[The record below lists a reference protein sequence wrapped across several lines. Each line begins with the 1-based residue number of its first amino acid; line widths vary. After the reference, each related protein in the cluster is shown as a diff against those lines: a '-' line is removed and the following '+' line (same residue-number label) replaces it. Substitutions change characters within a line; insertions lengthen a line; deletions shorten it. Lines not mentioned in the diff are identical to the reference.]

1 VGSNP
6 TSTAP
11 SRTGLAR
18 ETSCDYNYGM
28 GFPVKARHVPG
39 RMATGGFILNSG
51 LEKLHADEQH
61 AAALHGM
68 ASGAYPF
75 LRRLETGQFV
85 RLLSAAELTLG
96 AALLT
101 PIVPTAV
108 AATGLAA
115 FAGGLVGMYLR
126 TPALRQPGS
135 MKPNQQ
141 GIAIAKDV
149 WMLGIA
155 LGFLIDELTRREG

>member
-1 VGSNP
+1 MALP
-6 TSTAP
+6 L
-11 SRTGLAR
+11 R
-18 ETSCDYNYGM
+18 
-28 GFPVKARHVPG
+28 ARHVPA
-39 RMATGGFILNSG
+39 RLATGGFILNSG

-61 AAALHGM
+61 AAALHGL

-75 LRRLETGQFV
+75 LGRLKPGQFV

-96 AALLT
+96 GALLT

-108 AATGLAA
+108 AAAGLAA
-115 FAGGLVGMYLR
+115 FSSALLGMYLR
-126 TPALRQPGS
+126 TPALRQPDS
-135 MKPNQQ
+135 IRPNQQ

-155 LGFLIDELTRREG
+155 LGFLVDELTSRED